1 MWNPAGKQVL
11 YRRCKSGNKTDEQSL
26 PLILFLDVASR
37 CSVRAIYSCHMFCH
51 NRLPSGTW
59 LLPWHLMSTSAG
71 YSNQRSSQ
79 YSLLRSP
86 HSPPF
91 LTLSP
96 PLHPHSSSCLSC
108 CHFLSEGTQWP
119 CSQAVMLVWGVCA
132 CIYVSAMC
140 FHTVPC
146 IQRQPSWPVCLSLS
160 PLENAESPSSPHVP

>member
-1 MWNPAGKQVL
+1 ML
-11 YRRCKSGNKTDEQSL
+11 YRRCKSGSKTDAQSL

-59 LLPWHLMSTSAG
+59 LLPWHLMSASAD

-86 HSPPF
+86 HPPPF

-96 PLHPHSSSCLSC
+96 PPPPL
-108 CHFLSEGTQWP
+108 FLVF
-119 CSQAVMLVWGVCA
+119 VM
-132 CIYVSAMC
+132 
-140 FHTVPC
+140 
-146 IQRQPSWPVCLSLS
+146 LSLS
-160 PLENAESPSSPHVP
+160 LRGHTVTLFTGSHAGVRCVCLH